1 MTSALSP
8 ASFIPVTSAAFPTLL
23 VDMASRVPRLCAV
36 WEGEHPCADMMLAVG
51 HTLAARV
58 HMVAMGHGWTVSVE
72 GGVYRGRRPMVAV
85 LVDAGE
91 GYAAKRAVERV
102 LESVQGAL

>member
-8 ASFIPVTSAAFPTLL
+8 AFAFPVTTPPPPTLL
-23 VDMASRVPRLCAV
+23 VDMASGVPRLCAV

-58 HMVAMGHGWTVSVE
+58 HLAAMGRGWTVSVE
-72 GGVYRGRRPMVAV
+72 GGGYRGRRPMVAV

-91 GYAAKRAVERV
+91 GCVARRAVERV
-102 LESVQGAL
+102 LESVGGGS